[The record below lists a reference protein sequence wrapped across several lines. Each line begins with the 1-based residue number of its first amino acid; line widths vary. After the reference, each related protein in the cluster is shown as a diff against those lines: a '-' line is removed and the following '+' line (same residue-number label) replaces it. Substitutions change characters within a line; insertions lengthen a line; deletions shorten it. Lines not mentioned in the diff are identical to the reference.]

1 MITVFYD
8 GSCGLCHRAVQFLLA
23 RDSRGARFR
32 YAALQG
38 ATAARLLGDVDALPD
53 SMVVQCVD
61 GTQLTQGRAA
71 VHLGRALGGGWWL
84 LATIGDCSDRRAR
97 LALRPRRTTTP
108 SVVRTQ
114 DGALPHPATG
124 KRPLLG
130 LRLSPFR

>member
-1 MITVFYD
+1 MIAVFYD

-38 ATAARLLGDVDALPD
+38 ATAAQLLGDVDALPD
-53 SMVVQCVD
+53 SMVVQCAD

-84 LATIGDCSDRRAR
+84 LATIGGLLPTVVLDWLYDHVARRR
-97 LALRPRRTTTP
+97 HRWFGRRTEHCP
-108 SVVRTQ
+108 I
-114 DGALPHPATG
+114 LPPEQ
-124 KRPLLG
+124 RNLFLD
-130 LRLSPFR
+130 